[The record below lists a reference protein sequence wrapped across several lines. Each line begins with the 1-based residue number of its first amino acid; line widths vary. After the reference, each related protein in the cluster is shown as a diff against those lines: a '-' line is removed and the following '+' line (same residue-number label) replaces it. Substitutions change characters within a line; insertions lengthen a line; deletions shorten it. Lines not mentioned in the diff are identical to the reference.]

1 MIKRFEPFRLLKINH
16 FMAENKSF
24 PDWEMVT
31 SEFLEGR
38 RKIMEGANYE
48 LLIDLVSFH
57 ERCYYV
63 DNEGLISDESFD
75 KLFKLL
81 KSFEQSHPDRLL
93 PQSPTQ
99 RVGSDLTEEA
109 PSVPHLSPMLSL
121 ENSYDAKDLSEWDQ
135 QIKRLLNLPENMD
148 IEYAI
153 EPKFDGGS
161 IALVYENDRLVRAAT
176 RGNGILG
183 EEITGNAMAI
193 RSIPLSAKFS
203 ALGIYKAELRGEV
216 LIRKDVFARL
226 NEKRKEENLTLFANA
241 RNTATGGLRMKDPK
255 EVAKRGMEAF
265 IYTLGYAVDANN
277 EQVLSKFTSHHE
289 SMDILSQLGFKVP
302 GKEREVCSNIAEVIE
317 KCENW
322 QNQRDAYPYEMDG
335 IVVKVDAREWQ
346 ERAGFTAH
354 HPRWAIA
361 FKFKAQQAQSEL
373 WDVEFQ
379 VGKIGTITPVAK
391 IKPTELAGVT
401 IRSISL
407 HNEDFIIS
415 KNLRIGDTI
424 LIERAGDVIPYIS
437 KSFPE
442 YRNGT
447 EKIIHFPVHCPMNHL
462 EPPVPLVR
470 EQGEAAWRCPHCVC
484 GAQNLQKIIFHVSKE
499 AMDIDG
505 LGAANVERFFEL
517 GFITSLP
524 DIYDLPYEK
533 LSQVDNFNNK
543 SINNLRVAIDKAKSN
558 PIHRFLHSLGIH
570 HVGKKAS
577 RLLAYEINHVLEL
590 ASWNK
595 ERFLQIKDIGP
606 VVADNV
612 IRFFQDT
619 SNIDMLTRLEKLGV
633 NMIPT
638 IEDRPKEHNSS
649 SPFNGKTI
657 LFTGTL
663 TIMGRKEAQEKAEMA
678 GAKNLSAV
686 SSRLDFLVVGE
697 KAGSKRKQAEG
708 IPSITILTENEFI
721 TMLNGV

>member
-1 MIKRFEPFRLLKINH
+1 
-16 FMAENKSF
+16 MAQNKSF
-24 PDWEMVT
+24 PEWEMVT
-31 SEFLEGR
+31 ADFLEGR
-38 RKIMEGANYE
+38 RKVAEAGNYE

-57 ERCYYV
+57 EKCYYV

-75 KLFKLL
+75 KLFTLL
-81 KSFEQSHPDRLL
+81 KEFEQSNPDKLL
-93 PQSPTQ
+93 SQSPTQ
-99 RVGSDLTEEA
+99 RVGSDLTEEV
-109 PSVPHLSPMLSL
+109 PSVEHLSPMLSL

-176 RGNGILG
+176 RGNGVLG
-183 EEITGNAMAI
+183 EEITGNARAI
-193 RSIPLSAKFS
+193 RSIPMSAKFS
-203 ALGIYKAELRGEV
+203 ELGIYKAELRGEV

-226 NEKRKEENLTLFANA
+226 NEKRKEENVALFANA

-265 IYTLGYAVDANN
+265 IYTFGYAVDANN
-277 EQVLSKFTSHHE
+277 ENVLSKFTSHHE
-289 SMDILSQLGFKVP
+289 SMDILSALGFKVP
-302 GKEREVCSNIAEVIE
+302 GKEREVCSNIGDVIK

-322 QNQRDAYPYEMDG
+322 QNQRNAYPYEIDG
-335 IVVKVDAREWQ
+335 IVVKVDARELQ

-373 WDVEFQ
+373 LDVEYQ

-391 IKPTELAGVT
+391 IKPTDLAGVT

-407 HNEDFIIS
+407 HNEDFITS
-415 KNLRIGDTI
+415 KDLRIGDSI

-442 YRNGT
+442 FRNGN
-447 EKIIHFPVHCPMNHL
+447 EKIIHFPVYCPINHT
-462 EPPVPLVR
+462 ETKVPLIR
-470 EQGEAAWRCPHCVC
+470 EQGESAWRCPHCVC
-484 GAQNLQKIIFHVSKE
+484 GAQNLQRIIFHVSKE

-505 LGAANVERFFEL
+505 LGASIVERFFDL
-517 GFITSLP
+517 GFIKSLP
-524 DIYDLPYEK
+524 DIYDLPYDK
-533 LSQVDNFNNK
+533 LSQLDNFKEK
-543 SINNLRVAIDKAKSN
+543 SIHNLRNAINKAKSN

-570 HVGKKAS
+570 HLGKKAS
-577 RLLAYEINHVLEL
+577 RLLAYEINHVKEL
-590 ASWNK
+590 ATWRK

-612 IRFFQDT
+612 IRFFQDK
-619 SNIDMLTRLEKLGV
+619 SNLDMLERLENLGV
-633 NMIPT
+633 NLIPT
-638 IEDRPKEHNSS
+638 AEDRPKEVHGD
-649 SPFNGKTI
+649 SPFSGKTI

-663 TIMGRKEAQEKAEMA
+663 TLMGRKEAQEKAEMA
-678 GAKNLSAV
+678 GAKNISAV
-686 SSRLDFLVVGE
+686 SSNLDFLVVGE
-697 KAGSKRKQAEG
+697 KAGSKRKKAEE
-708 IPSITILTENEFI
+708 IPSITILTESEFI
-721 TMLNGV
+721 DLLNRD